1 MKIIPFDKNCMISP
15 MALMLIGADYRDI
28 SLSDLNKLEKSVH
41 HLYKAL
47 KSKEARNSG
56 ISAGV
61 ILSTCNRFEVYIDSS
76 KFHSAIEFL
85 VTEISRLAQDE
96 EAKFKELLRISYD
109 DAVVTHLFSVASGL
123 KSMIIGES
131 EIAGQ
136 VKRALEVARE
146 NNSTNKEIESLF
158 QYCSRVSKQVATETG
173 IGTTGKNMISVALDI
188 AKNHNKNLRTSKVL
202 VIGTGAYA
210 RVVVNDLKAN
220 HDMTIFNYSESDRAK
235 EFSESLDIKPIDKN
249 DLYNCIGDV
258 DVIISCSGS
267 NQPIINQRIMIEA
280 NHKNP
285 IIIDLSLNTDIDDD
299 VKELIGVNV
308 IDINTIKNFA
318 PDIHNISLS
327 AASEIVTF
335 HSNKFVDLASSK
347 KLDSV
352 VGAMHD
358 HINRLIVEE
367 VSNVRKKSGDTI
379 ALEVE
384 KSLFRLAH
392 SMLHT
397 PSVKAREVSR
407 DGDESDYRKAVKLLF
422 NIDANTFE
430 R

>member
-1 MKIIPFDKNCMISP
+1 M
-15 MALMLIGADYRDI
+15 
-28 SLSDLNKLEKSVH
+28 
-41 HLYKAL
+41 
-47 KSKEARNSG
+47 
-56 ISAGV
+56 
-61 ILSTCNRFEVYIDSS
+61 
-76 KFHSAIEFL
+76 
-85 VTEISRLAQDE
+85 
-96 EAKFKELLRISYD
+96 
-109 DAVVTHLFSVASGL
+109 
-123 KSMIIGES
+123 
-131 EIAGQ
+131 
-136 VKRALEVARE
+136 
-146 NNSTNKEIESLF
+146 
-158 QYCSRVSKQVATETG
+158 
-173 IGTTGKNMISVALDI
+173 
-188 AKNHNKNLRTSKVL
+188 
-202 VIGTGAYA
+202 
-210 RVVVNDLKAN
+210 
-220 HDMTIFNYSESDRAK
+220 
-235 EFSESLDIKPIDKN
+235 
-249 DLYNCIGDV
+249 
-258 DVIISCSGS
+258 
-267 NQPIINQRIMIEA
+267 MIEA

-299 VKELIGVNV
+299 VKELSGITV

-318 PDIHNISLS
+318 PDIHNLSLS
-327 AASEIVTF
+327 AASEIITF

-367 VSNVRKKSGDTI
+367 VANVRKKSGDTI